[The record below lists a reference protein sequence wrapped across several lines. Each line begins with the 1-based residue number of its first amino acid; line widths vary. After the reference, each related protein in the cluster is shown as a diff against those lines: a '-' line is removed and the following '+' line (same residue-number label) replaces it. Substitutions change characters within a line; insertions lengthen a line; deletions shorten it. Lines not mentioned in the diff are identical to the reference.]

1 MNTKYLMLLIISSC
15 LIGFSCKKSS
25 SSSTTSTNTNTN
37 QGGATTPTVTVGL
50 NWTSSTSLVTSN
62 CTYSVNGIAAGGHL
76 VSSEPTGTPAT
87 QLEVIIT
94 ANVGQTIV
102 VNYPTPIALN
112 IQEISPL
119 LPNEV
124 QNGVV
129 IGPKS
134 GGNGEIIILQSSV
147 STLSLTLQ

>member
-1 MNTKYLMLLIISSC
+1 MNTKYLMFLIISSC

-25 SSSTTSTNTNTN
+25 SSSSTSTNTNTN
-37 QGGATTPTVTVGL
+37 PGSTTPTVTVGL

-62 CTYSVNGIAAGGHL
+62 CTYSVNGVAAGGHL

-102 VNYPTPIALN
+102 VNYPTAIALN